1 MKQTLKRT
9 GSFLLAMILLF
20 GMFSV
25 GSEAF
30 AAESGYQVGDIV
42 EFGVYPQTQVTDDQT
57 LRALDALD
65 KEWISYNYVSAY
77 TPSDYMRYADLE
89 LDGVRYRAVTFDL
102 YRPYATNYKASTFY
116 NTNQGSNGYLLN
128 TVYYFRFEP
137 LRWVILDESGLMM
150 TEYAIDAQAYFGAEP
165 VQNPD
170 DGFGYQ
176 DATYTHYASYW
187 PTSDACR
194 WLNDTF
200 YGTAFDAAQSALIRM
215 TAKVDSYADSANEP
229 TYGFGEVPW
238 EEKVFLL
245 SQAERSD
252 ASKVMKYFLG
262 DSSYTA
268 YGTDYAFCQ
277 GLGKNGTDAS
287 VGKGKAN
294 AIWTRTQ
301 TTDTHVAQIGT
312 SSSAVGTTGL
322 GIRPAIH
329 VDLSSLSAA
338 QGRRCGGVCTE
349 NMTWYFEN
357 GNLQVTGYGQMPSY
371 GSAQQCPWN
380 DLRADIRTVTVQ
392 NKTGS
397 VGVNSVSAYA
407 FQDCPQLGEVF
418 LPSSVRKVGVQAFDG
433 CDRLHHV
440 TALSDLLSAN
450 DAFPQGKDDLL
461 FYCPSQT
468 VRQTV
473 ESMGYRSAPLSEQA
487 QVLSVPGTITINA
500 EHPYVH
506 LKQWI
511 DAFSDNQWI
520 HFDTLVFEGVS
531 AAGVAQRNRA
541 LIDET
546 ESSLT
551 LRDFYLHWFT
561 LAEEKY
567 LWTFDTVLQGLR
579 DAECAAFTKDL
590 TFGKPVV
597 EFGAYPQT
605 EVTDA
610 ALVQALNA
618 CEPQWISYGYYSG
631 DGTLGSMQAGDFMQ
645 YADVT
650 YRDCMYRGVKII
662 QYRPYSIFQKNPTPT
677 QGQTL
682 AYPVGTYWFRYEP
695 LTWRVLDAQEGLLL
709 CESVLD
715 SQPFQNT
722 YYSHDETYYTQN
734 DIPFPNN
741 YAQSSVRQWL
751 NETFYGAAFTA
762 AEQTE
767 IQLTLNETPDRDLSD
782 KYSNFSMDK
791 VFLPSFEEMTDASY
805 GFLPAVR
812 KDPARG
818 SKDQWTDY
826 SKSQGAQLLVDF
838 KSASS
843 LILRTASKKYVQ
855 YLSEYGEITYAG
867 YAYNLC
873 GVRPAMR
880 VNPQYL
886 KELLGELPVSGSC
899 GENVRWTF
907 DEESGVLSL
916 DGVGAMETQ
925 DSFAQYGYSCWKD
938 AIRFVVAADGVTSI
952 GASAFEG
959 CPVLEEVILGEDVS
973 VIGEAAFQNCPQL
986 MNVTLLG
993 HTVSAQ
999 NAFPSERTDWTLIYP
1014 SDNAQAQTLAQALGV
1029 SGVPF
1034 SYGEDVLSFDGT
1046 ITVHDGFAYT
1056 YLPTLVQRYDS
1067 AQKVCFHSIVFA
1079 DVASDS
1085 VEQQDYTGEQSG
1097 CLVMNSVEITLL
1109 YISPD
1114 GEQTQVTYAQM
1125 IELLQSGDYRAFKL
1139 RIQSDEK
1146 TQEEIIAE
1154 KIEKLFPFLP
1164 KKVLRVVSKA
1174 INFIVRIFKKKK

>member
-1 MKQTLKRT
+1 MKRTIKRT

-20 GMFSV
+20 GMFSA

-42 EFGVYPQTQVTDDQT
+42 EFGAYPQTQVTDEQT
-57 LRALDALD
+57 LRALNALD
-65 KEWISYNYVSAY
+65 KEWISYGYVSAY

-137 LRWVILDESGLMM
+137 LRWVILDESGLMT
-150 TEYAIDAQAYFGAEP
+150 TEYAVDAQAYFSAEP

-170 DGFGYQ
+170 DGFWYQ

-187 PTSDACR
+187 PTSDVCR

-200 YGTAFDAAQSALIRM
+200 YDTAFDAAQSALIR
-215 TAKVDSYADSANEP
+215 TTTEVDSYADSANEP
-229 TYGFGEVPW
+229 TYGFGEASW

-245 SQAERSD
+245 SKAERTD
-252 ASKVMKYFLG
+252 ASKVLKYFLG

-277 GLGKNGTDAS
+277 GLHKNGTNAS
-287 VGKGKAN
+287 IGKGWAN
-294 AIWTRTQ
+294 GIWTRTQ
-301 TTDTHVAQIGT
+301 TTDTNVAQNGT
-312 SSSAVGTTGL
+312 LSSAVGTTSL

-357 GNLQVTGYGQMPSY
+357 GDLQVTGYGQMPTY
-371 GSAQQCPWN
+371 GSAQQCPWD

-392 NKTGS
+392 NKIHS

-407 FQDCPQLGEVF
+407 FQDCPQLREVF
-418 LPSSVRKVGVQAFDG
+418 LPSSVRKIGVQAFDG

-461 FYCPSQT
+461 FYCRSQT

-473 ESMGYRSAPLSEQA
+473 ESMGYRSASLSEQA
-487 QVLSVPGTITINA
+487 QILSVPGTIIINA
-500 EHPYVH
+500 EHPYAH
-506 LKQWI
+506 LRQWI
-511 DAFSDNQWI
+511 DAFSDDQWI

-551 LRDFYLHWFT
+551 LRDFYLHWIT

-590 TFGKPVV
+590 NFGKPVV

-605 EVTDA
+605 EVTDT
-610 ALVQALNA
+610 ALVEALNA

-650 YRDCMYRGVKII
+650 YHDCMYRGVKII
-662 QYRPYSIFQKNPTPT
+662 QYRPLDTYAANPTT
-677 QGQTL
+677 TNQ
-682 AYPVGTYWFRYEP
+682 AYKIGTYWFRYEP
-695 LTWRVLDAQEGLLL
+695 LTWRVLDAREGLLL
-709 CESVLD
+709 CEKVVD
-715 SQPFQNT
+715 RQPFQNIIYT
-722 YYSHDETYYTQN
+722 GNDSYYKQN
-734 DIPFPNN
+734 NIPIPCN
-741 YAQSSVRQWL
+741 YAESSVRQWL
-751 NETFYGAAFTA
+751 NETFYGTAFTS

-767 IQLTLNETPDRDLSD
+767 IQLTLNETPDSDHSD
-782 KYSNFSMDK
+782 KYSNYSMDK

-826 SKSQGAQLLVDF
+826 SESQGPLLLADLLRGP
-838 KSASS
+838 S
-843 LILRTASKKYVQ
+843 LILRTAVGTTYVQ
-855 YLSEYGEITYAG
+855 QLSQYGAFSSGAVTYKI
-867 YAYNLC
+867 Y

-925 DSFAQYGYSCWKD
+925 DSFAQYGYSCWRD

-973 VIGEAAFQNCPQL
+973 AIGEAAFQNCPQL

-999 NAFPSERTDWTLIYP
+999 NAFPQERTDWALIYP
-1014 SDNAQAQTLAQALGV
+1014 SDNEQAQTLAQELGV

-1034 SYGEDVLSFDGT
+1034 SYGEDVLSLGGT

-1056 YLPTLVQRYDS
+1056 YLPMLVQRYDS
-1067 AQKVCFHSIVFA
+1067 AQKVCFNCIVFA

-1085 VEQQDYTGEQSG
+1085 VEQQEYTGEQSG

-1154 KIEKLFPFLP
+1154 KIKKIFPFLP
-1164 KKVLRVVSKA
+1164 KKILRVVSKA
-1174 INFIVRIFKKKK
+1174 INFIVKIFKKK

>member
-1 MKQTLKRT
+1 MKRTLKRT

-20 GMFSV
+20 GMFSA

-42 EFGVYPQTQVTDDQT
+42 EFGAYPQTQVTDDQT
-57 LRALDALD
+57 LRALNALD
-65 KEWISYNYVSAY
+65 KEWTSYGYVSAY

-102 YRPYATNYKASTFY
+102 YRPSYTNRAASSAIGSIQWS
-116 NTNQGSNGYLLN
+116 NTYYIN

-137 LRWVILDESGLMM
+137 LRWVILDESGLMT
-150 TEYAIDAQAYFGAEP
+150 TEYAVDAQTYFSAEP
-165 VQNPD
+165 VQNTD
-170 DGFGYQ
+170 DGFWYQ

-187 PTSDACR
+187 PTSDVCR

-200 YGTAFDAAQSALIRM
+200 YDTAFDAAQSALIRT
-215 TAKVDSYADSANEP
+215 TAEVDSYADSAKEP

-245 SQAERSD
+245 SEAQRTD
-252 ASKVMKYFLG
+252 ASEVMKYFLG
-262 DSSYTA
+262 NYSNKA

-277 GLGKNGTDAS
+277 GLSSNGTEAS
-287 VGKGKAN
+287 GGKKWAS
-294 AIWTRTQ
+294 AILTRTQ
-301 TTDTHVAQIGT
+301 TGDISVSTFGN
-312 SSSAVGTTGL
+312 VGCGYA

-329 VDLSSLSAA
+329 MDLSSLSAA
-338 QGRRCGGVCTE
+338 QSRRCGGVFTE
-349 NMTWYFEN
+349 NMSWYFEN
-357 GNLQVTGYGQMPSY
+357 GDLQVTGYGQMPTY
-371 GSAQQCPWN
+371 GSAQQCPWD

-397 VGVNSVSAYA
+397 VGVNSISAYA
-407 FQDCPQLGEVF
+407 FQDCPQLREVF
-418 LPSSVRKVGVQAFDG
+418 LPSSVQKVGVQAFDG
-433 CDRLHHV
+433 CARLHHV
-440 TALSDLLSAN
+440 TALSDLLLAN

-461 FYCPSQT
+461 FYCRSQT

-473 ESMGYRSAPLSEQA
+473 ESMGYRSASLSEQA
-487 QVLSVPGTITINA
+487 QILSVPGTIIVNA
-500 EHPYVH
+500 EHPYAH
-506 LKQWI
+506 LRQWI

-551 LRDFYLHWFT
+551 LRDFYLHWIT

-590 TFGKPVV
+590 NFGKPVV

-605 EVTDA
+605 EVTDT
-610 ALVQALNA
+610 ALVEALNA

-650 YRDCMYRGVKII
+650 YRDCMYRGVKIM
-662 QYRPYSIFQKNPTPT
+662 QYRPYGTYQKNPTPM
-677 QGQTL
+677 QGQVL

-695 LTWRVLDAQEGLLL
+695 LTWRVLDSREGLLL
-709 CESVLD
+709 CENVVD
-715 SQPFQNT
+715 SQPFQNAF
-722 YYSHDETYYTQN
+722 YSQEESYYTEN
-734 DIPFPNN
+734 GIPFPSN
-741 YAQSSVRQWL
+741 YAESSVRQWL

-762 AEQTE
+762 AEQAE
-767 IQLTLNETPDRDLSD
+767 IQLALNETPDRNYSE
-782 KYSNFSMDK
+782 KYSNFSMDR

-838 KSASS
+838 MYGSS
-843 LILRTASKKYVQ
+843 LILRTANYRYVQ
-855 YLSEYGEITYAG
+855 YLSEYGELTYTG
-867 YAYNLC
+867 YSYKLC

-916 DGVGAMETQ
+916 DGMGAMETQ
-925 DSFAQYGYSCWKD
+925 DSFTQYGYSCWRD
-938 AIRFVVAADGVTSI
+938 AIQFVVAADGVTSI

-959 CPVLEEVILGEDVS
+959 CSALEEVILGEDVTT
-973 VIGEAAFQNCPQL
+973 VGEAAFQNCPQL

-993 HTVSAQ
+993 QTVSAQ
-999 NAFPSERTDWTLIYP
+999 NAFPQERTDWALIYP
-1014 SDNAQAQTLAQALGV
+1014 SDNEQAQTLAQAFGV
-1029 SGVPF
+1029 SGFHTGRTCCP
-1034 SYGEDVLSFDGT
+1034 STGRLP
-1046 ITVHDGFAYT
+1046 YT
-1056 YLPTLVQRYDS
+1056 MDLRTPTSRCWYSDTTAHKRS
-1067 AQKVCFHSIVFA
+1067 ASTALFLRMS
-1079 DVASDS
+1079 
-1085 VEQQDYTGEQSG
+1085 
-1097 CLVMNSVEITLL
+1097 
-1109 YISPD
+1109 
-1114 GEQTQVTYAQM
+1114 
-1125 IELLQSGDYRAFKL
+1125 L
-1139 RIQSDEK
+1139 RIPWNSRTSRESSP
-1146 TQEEIIAE
+1146 A
-1154 KIEKLFPFLP
+1154 
-1164 KKVLRVVSKA
+1164 VWS
-1174 INFIVRIFKKKK
+1174 